1 MEQLSGGSEFLFQ
14 VVDALAKG
22 EMPRQFNK
30 TDQVTAAAA
39 AVAIEQVFLRVDV
52 ERGLGF
58 LMQGTQS
65 YELGAGADLM
75 PSPMVPLQVLQQ
87 RNALFEPFQILA
99 HGVHN
104 PPSVRVGTLGC
115 HSQARMV
122 CEEKNVVL
130 RGAGAKARRLGEKET
145 R

>member
-1 MEQLSGGSEFLFQ
+1 MEQLSGGGEFLFQ

-22 EMPRQFNK
+22 EMPGQFDK
-30 TDQVTAAAA
+30 TDQVTTAAA

-52 ERGLGF
+52 ERGLSF

-65 YELGAGADLM
+65 HELGADADLM
-75 PSPMVPLQVLQQ
+75 SSPVVPLQVLQQ
-87 RNALFEPFQILA
+87 RNALFEPFHILP
-99 HGVHN
+99 HGVHHSSQRQGMN
-104 PPSVRVGTLGC
+104 LGP
-115 HSQARMV
+115 QFPGKDGGR
-122 CEEKNVVL
+122 EKNVAL

>member
-1 MEQLSGGSEFLFQ
+1 
-14 VVDALAKG
+14 
-22 EMPRQFNK
+22 
-30 TDQVTAAAA
+30 
-39 AVAIEQVFLRVDV
+39 
-52 ERGLGF
+52 
-58 LMQGTQS
+58 
-65 YELGAGADLM
+65 M

-122 CEEKNVVL
+122 GEEKNVVL